1 MSRFRLSPEAKA
13 QLDDIWASYRP
24 RERHIDTA
32 TRIAEN
38 ITDRQDIE
46 AYFHHRNY

>member
-1 MSRFRLSPEAKA
+1 MSRFRLSPEAEA
-13 QLDDIWASYRP
+13 QLDDIWLRIA
-24 RERHIDTA
+24 RESGNIDTA